1 MGVYRASTNASRE
14 RRCPTPTGEGYQWNV
29 LIRGLTDLLNDVLD
43 RSINL
48 LTAANEEES
57 LGSITPHPRAS
68 SRARLLFRAWHI

>member
-1 MGVYRASTNASRE
+1 M
-14 RRCPTPTGEGYQWNV
+14 

-48 LTAANEEES
+48 LAAANEEES
-57 LGSITPHPRAS
+57 FGSITPHPRAS